1 MEKYSTWKLVLTKNK
16 ILEIEKQKKAI
27 SFLLQEIIETKQEGS
42 KCSVF
47 KEVFKYCGNFIF
59 YSYLFI
65 YIQVMI
71 LHEEIQEKMVSAMLE
86 E

>member
-27 SFLLQEIIETKQEGS
+27 SFLLKEIIETKQEGS
-42 KCSVF
+42 KYSVF

-59 YSYLFI
+59 YYLFI
-65 YIQVMI
+65 YIYVMI
-71 LHEEIQEKMVSAMLE
+71 LHEEIQEKMVTAILE